1 MRALKEIIKKPRI
14 VEVMAVVGVEV
25 VVEVT
30 VVVGVE
36 VAVHYSGA
44 TGRYKVPF

>member
-1 MRALKEIIKKPRI
+1 
-14 VEVMAVVGVEV
+14 MAVVGVEV